1 MYTLPSEDKPIKQ
14 FTVTLDYALD
24 KLKKAKLN
32 QLKVA

>member
-1 MYTLPSEDKPIKQ
+1 LPSEDRHSKQ

-24 KLKKAKLN
+24 KLKNARLN